1 MYDHPKEKEV
11 EGSIMLTD
19 SGKLKTQIGGE
30 VKQVHMQNDTCM
42 ICAYL
47 PPGKDQRV
55 IIKRL

>member
-11 EGSIMLTD
+11 EGSIMLTN

-30 VKQVHMQNDTCM
+30 VKQVRMQNDTCM

-47 PPGKDQRV
+47 PPGKDQRF